1 MPKCRRLTHLYVKV
15 PKKKDAEKKTMEL
28 TCLDYVPHARDKN
41 TEEYHSS
48 YPLPDYEMT
57 KDDVLFSGTVDLM
70 TDDSEESLRY
80 KICEVLS
87 TRLPR
92 LEESDFDLVKVSRK
106 TISTPVCSQ
115 DQKWDF
121 AHVKVIAG
129 QGKLYVRL
137 NKPKEQLTTGKKLEE
152 GKSKL
157 DELSMMFPSKNISD
171 LERALSQ
178 NLNDI
183 HSAIADLLDD
193 DDDEACVC
201 HTDVGSTS
209 KGLYANPVIN
219 IW

>member
-1 MPKCRRLTHLYVKV
+1 
-15 PKKKDAEKKTMEL
+15 MEL
-28 TCLDYVPHARDKN
+28 TCLDYVPHARD
-41 TEEYHSS
+41 T
-48 YPLPDYEMT
+48 LPDYEMA

-121 AHVKVIAG
+121 AYVKVIAG

-137 NKPKEQLTTGKKLEE
+137 NKPKEQLAMGEKLEE

-193 DDDEACVC
+193 DEACVC
-201 HTDVGSTS
+201 HTDV
-209 KGLYANPVIN
+209 
-219 IW
+219 

>member
-28 TCLDYVPHARDKN
+28 TCLDYVPHARD
-41 TEEYHSS
+41 T
-48 YPLPDYEMT
+48 LPDYEMA

-137 NKPKEQLTTGKKLEE
+137 NKLKEQLTMGGKVRRRKIQI
-152 GKSKL
+152 G
-157 DELSMMFPSKNISD
+157 
-171 LERALSQ
+171 
-178 NLNDI
+178 
-183 HSAIADLLDD
+183 
-193 DDDEACVC
+193 
-201 HTDVGSTS
+201 
-209 KGLYANPVIN
+209 
-219 IW
+219 